1 MDSRGIEQAADMSEV
16 LEAAL
21 ERFAG
26 RRTAQGDPMR
36 HRFAVLP
43 SRQEPR
49 YLLPL
54 GDSRTTLEGFRVYT
68 PYELGARFR
77 KGLLS
82 QLVKTGWSG
91 WAMHSLYVGE
101 PLGLTALV
109 TNVTGERN
117 PAFAMVLGTPG
128 KYRKLVIQVMRASG
142 ETLGYIKLGL
152 TKPAGERVRYEA
164 RVLGDLASLR
174 PLVPRV
180 LYAGEW
186 QDSYVLFQS
195 PLEGRPGPAELS
207 GMHVEFLEKLA
218 ALRRVDKPGLTLLE
232 EAGARWKE
240 VTWRCDWRW
249 QRLGTATLTAA
260 RRDLENITVPCG
272 YWHGDF
278 APWNTRVVDG
288 KLSVFDWEACE
299 PEAPF
304 GWDTFHFSLQV
315 ACLRKKSWRTK
326 FDLSGT
332 PGARGLFLLF
342 LLTNLGRALDERSES
357 NERLDYCQQALISE
371 LGAV

>member
-1 MDSRGIEQAADMSEV
+1 MSEA

-21 ERFAG
+21 ECFAG

-68 PYELGARFR
+68 PYGLGARLR
-77 KGLLS
+77 KGLLA
-82 QLVKTGWSG
+82 QIVKTGWSG
-91 WAMHSLYVGE
+91 WAMHSLHVGE

-117 PAFAMVLGTPG
+117 PAFAMLLGTPG
-128 KYRKLVIQVMRASG
+128 KYRKLTVQVMRPSG

-152 TKPAGERVRYEA
+152 TKPAGERVRYEG
-164 RVLGDLASLR
+164 RVLEDLAALR

-180 LYAGEW
+180 LYSGEW
-186 QDSYVLFQS
+186 QNSFMLFQS

-207 GMHVEFLEKLA
+207 GMHLEFLQRLA
-218 ALRRVDKPGLTLLE
+218 AVQRVDKPGLQLIE
-232 EAGARWKE
+232 EIGARWKE

-249 QRLGTATLTAA
+249 QQLGAATLAAA
-260 RRDLENITVPCG
+260 RRELERIKVPCG

-278 APWNTRVVDG
+278 APWNTRVQDG
-288 KLSVFDWEACE
+288 QLSAFDWESCE
-299 PEAPF
+299 AGVPL
-304 GWDTFHFSLQV
+304 GWDTFHFSVQV
-315 ACLRKKSWRTK
+315 ASLLKKSWRTK
-326 FDLSGT
+326 FDLTGS
-332 PGARGLFLLF
+332 PGARGLFLLY
-342 LLTNLGRALDERSES
+342 LLSSLGRSLDERSEE
-357 NERLDYCQQALISE
+357 NPALEYRKQALANE
-371 LGAV
+371 LAGVS